1 MKKYC
6 LLFIFVC
13 FSCGWNG
20 WAQESAPSVKNVIWV
35 IADGMGP
42 EIMGFFMEG
51 VRYGDLDGFPDKVS
65 HMETMIQKGTQGLY
79 FNKTYDTIVT
89 DSAASATQMATGQYS
104 RPDYIG
110 VNFEGQKVKTLME
123 LAQEKGKSI
132 GVVSDAY
139 VTDATPAGFTAHA
152 NSRRLKEQIA
162 RQQIEL
168 GVDVISG
175 GGLKYF
181 NRDLQ
186 KQAKEKGYTLAT
198 TRQELLKVK
207 KGKLLGLFSDT
218 GMPMA
223 IEMYRYPNTP
233 SLAEQTRKAIE
244 LLEQNKEGFVLM
256 VEAGKVDW
264 AAHANDP
271 GSLLAEMKTLDE
283 TLGYVL
289 AYADKHPDTLVYLNA
304 DHDTGLGTF
313 VYQYLD
319 RQKVAQKTKQGEVLY
334 NGNTAYHS
342 FKIYKQLE
350 KQKRSLYYLE
360 QELYAQPSSM
370 LTRDYLERRFGEAL
384 GEEVDFSTFT
394 DLSNVR
400 GVLKQLNAQRGIS
413 WATGNHSAAPLIG
426 VAYGPQAELF
436 SGVYHNTDIFP
447 RMKQAL
453 GWSEKE

>member
-1 MKKYC
+1 MKIR
-6 LLFIFVC
+6 LFGLVIIGIFC
-13 FSCGWNG
+13 FTNLGF
-20 WAQESAPSVKNVIWV
+20 AQEKVPPVKNIIWV

-51 VRYGDLDGFPDKVS
+51 VRYADLEGYPDKVS
-65 HMETMIQKGTQGLY
+65 SMETMMQKGTQGLY

-110 VNFEGQKVKTLME
+110 VDYNKNRVQSILE
-123 LAQEKGKSI
+123 LAQEKGKST
-132 GVVSDAY
+132 GVISDAY
-139 VTDATPAGFTAHA
+139 VTDATPAGFTAHVR
-152 NSRRLKEQIA
+152 SRRMKEEIAEQQIA
-162 RQQIEL
+162 L

-181 NRDLQ
+181 NSDLQ
-186 KQAKEKGYTLAT
+186 QKAKEKGYTFVK
-198 TRQELLKVK
+198 TRSELNKVK
-207 KGKLLGLFSDT
+207 KGKLLGLFSDV

-223 IEMYRYPNTP
+223 IEMYKHPNTP
-233 SLAEQTRKAIE
+233 TLAQQTEKALE
-244 LLEQNKEGFVLM
+244 LLGQNPKGFFLM

-271 GSLLAEMKTLDE
+271 GSLLAEMKTLDA
-283 TLGYVL
+283 TLAIVL

-313 VYQYLD
+313 VYQYLNN
-319 RQKVAQKTKQGEVLY
+319 QKVAEKTKQGEVLY

-342 FKIYKQLE
+342 MNMYKELE
-350 KQKRSLYYLE
+350 KQKRSLYYLG
-360 QELYAQPSSM
+360 QELRAQPDSM
-370 LTRDYLERRFGEAL
+370 LTQDYLERRLGEAL
-384 GEEVDFSTFT
+384 GVPVN
-394 DLSNVR
+394 LSGVHNFQDIS
-400 GVLKQLNAQRGIS
+400 GVLKKINEDRGVS

-426 VAYGPQAELF
+426 VAYGPHAELF

-447 RMKQAL
+447 RMKNAL
-453 GWSEKE
+453 GWE